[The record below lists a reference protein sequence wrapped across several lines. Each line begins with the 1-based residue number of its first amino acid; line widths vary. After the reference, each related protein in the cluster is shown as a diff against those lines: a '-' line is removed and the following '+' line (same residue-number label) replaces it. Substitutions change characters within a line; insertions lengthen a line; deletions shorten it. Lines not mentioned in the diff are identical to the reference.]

1 MAFFG
6 NINDS
11 SFAPSGETCAEAGG
25 AEGKGTPAEKQ
36 YTDIDFGSCD

>member
-1 MAFFG
+1 MTRLLHRQAK
-6 NINDS
+6 
-11 SFAPSGETCAEAGG
+11 PVQKQGG